1 MKSLLLQTTA
11 QLLTVLIAVFSVL
24 VLLRGHNEPGGGF
37 IGGLLCGLAFG
48 IHALAFGIRSTRRLV
63 RVDPRTLLGLG
74 LLFAAGGGVAA
85 MLIGKPLLTGL
96 WLAEIPGVG
105 KVGSVLVFDV
115 GVYLVV
121 LGATLTILYGL
132 MELED

>member
-1 MKSLLLQTTA
+1 MNSLLLQTTA
-11 QLLTVLIAVFSVL
+11 RLLTVLIAVFSLL

-37 IGGLLCGLAFG
+37 IGGLLCGLALG
-48 IHALAFGIRSTRRLV
+48 THALAFGIRPTRRLV
-63 RVDPRTLLGLG
+63 RVEPRTLLGLG
-74 LLFAAGGGVAA
+74 LLLAAGGGVSA

-96 WLAEIPGVG
+96 WLAEVPGVG

-121 LGATLTILYGL
+121 LGTALTILYGL
-132 MELED
+132 MEPKD